1 MEEIK
6 HLFTD
11 DTISHSSDD
20 QEDEEDLKNEK
31 KRKIKTVNNEE
42 TYISENETSDIKQ
55 PKLTVKPKI
64 LKPQKK
70 VNKPK
75 K

>member
-42 TYISENETSDIKQ
+42 TYISENETSDIK
-55 PKLTVKPKI
+55 
-64 LKPQKK
+64 
-70 VNKPK
+70 
-75 K
+75 